1 MAKKWY
7 VKELSKLTGVS
18 VRTLHHYDNVNLLKP
33 SERLENGYRKY
44 SEEDLLKLQQII
56 ALKSFGFKLM
66 HIRNILL
73 KNISLI
79 DNLKNQTIFLKG
91 KAKSLY
97 TTSKDDRLVMHFS
110 DDTSAF
116 DGKKKEALLGKG
128 AVNNQFNAFIMD
140 HLQNNGIETHH
151 IEVLNNNDSLVWNL
165 NMFPVEC
172 VIRNRASG
180 SICRRLGTEDGLILE
195 SPLFEFFLKDDDLGD
210 PLINDEHIISFGW
223 ATKDQIDEMKKLTY
237 KVNSVLKELFIN
249 SGLILVDFKVEFG
262 VNGNGTILLADEF
275 TPDGCRLWDSE
286 TLKKM
291 DKDRFRQGLGD
302 VVESYHQV
310 ADRLGMNIIV
320 D

>member
-1 MAKKWY
+1 MDKL
-7 VKELSKLTGVS
+7 KELT
-18 VRTLHHYDNVNLLKP
+18 
-33 SERLENGYRKY
+33 
-44 SEEDLLKLQQII
+44 
-56 ALKSFGFKLM
+56 
-66 HIRNILL
+66 
-73 KNISLI
+73 
-79 DNLKNQTIFLKG
+79 KG
-91 KAKSLY
+91 KAKSLF
-97 TTSKDDRLVMHFS
+97 TTSDDNRLIMHFS

-140 HLQNNGIETHH
+140 HLQNNGVETHH

-165 NMFPVEC
+165 NMFPIEC

-195 SPLFEFFLKDDDLGD
+195 SPLFEFFLKDDELGD

-223 ATKDQIDEMKKLTY
+223 ATNDQIDEMKTLTY
-237 KVNSVLKELFIN
+237 KVNTVLKELFIN

-262 VNGNGTILLADEF
+262 VNSNGTILLADEF

>member
-1 MAKKWY
+1 MEKI
-7 VKELSKLTGVS
+7 KEIT
-18 VRTLHHYDNVNLLKP
+18 
-33 SERLENGYRKY
+33 
-44 SEEDLLKLQQII
+44 
-56 ALKSFGFKLM
+56 
-66 HIRNILL
+66 
-73 KNISLI
+73 
-79 DNLKNQTIFLKG
+79 KG
-91 KAKSLY
+91 KAKSLF
-97 TTSKDDRLVMHFS
+97 TTSNDNQLVMHFS

-140 HLQNNGIETHH
+140 HLEKSGVETHH
-151 IEVLNNNDSLVWNL
+151 IEVLNNNDSLVHKL
-165 NMFPVEC
+165 DMFPIEC

-195 SPLFEFFLKDDDLGD
+195 NPLFEFFLKDDDLGD

-223 ATKDQIDEMKKLTY
+223 ANKEQIIQMKELTY
-237 KVNSVLKELFIN
+237 KVNTILKDLFIN
-249 SGLILVDFKVEFG
+249 SNLILVDFKVEFG
-262 VNGNGTILLADEF
+262 VSAEGKILLADEF

-310 ADRLGMNIIV
+310 ADRLGIKIIV

>member
-1 MAKKWY
+1 MEKI
-7 VKELSKLTGVS
+7 KELT
-18 VRTLHHYDNVNLLKP
+18 
-33 SERLENGYRKY
+33 
-44 SEEDLLKLQQII
+44 
-56 ALKSFGFKLM
+56 
-66 HIRNILL
+66 
-73 KNISLI
+73 
-79 DNLKNQTIFLKG
+79 KG
-91 KAKSLY
+91 KAKSLF
-97 TTSKDDRLVMHFS
+97 TTSDDNRLIMHFS

-128 AVNNQFNAFIMD
+128 AVNNQFNAFIMN
-140 HLQNNGIETHH
+140 HLQNNGVETHH

-165 NMFPVEC
+165 NMFPIEC

-195 SPLFEFFLKDDDLGD
+195 SPLFEFFLKNDELGD
-210 PLINDEHIISFGW
+210 PLINDEHIISFDW
-223 ATKDQIDEMKKLTY
+223 ATKDQIDEMKILTY
-237 KVNSVLKELFIN
+237 KVNTVLKELFIN

-262 VNGNGTILLADEF
+262 VNSNGTILLADEF

>member
-1 MAKKWY
+1 MEKI
-7 VKELSKLTGVS
+7 KELT
-18 VRTLHHYDNVNLLKP
+18 
-33 SERLENGYRKY
+33 
-44 SEEDLLKLQQII
+44 
-56 ALKSFGFKLM
+56 
-66 HIRNILL
+66 
-73 KNISLI
+73 
-79 DNLKNQTIFLKG
+79 KG
-91 KAKSLY
+91 KAKSLF
-97 TTSKDDRLVMHFS
+97 TTSNDDQLIMHFS

-128 AVNNQFNAFIMD
+128 TINNQFNAFIME
-140 HLQNNGIETHH
+140 HLKENNVETHL
-151 IEVLNNNDSLVWNL
+151 IDVLNTSDSLVYKL
-165 NMFPVEC
+165 NMFPIEC

-195 SPLFEFFLKDDDLGD
+195 NPLFEFFLKDDDLGD

-223 ATKDQIDEMKKLTY
+223 ANKDQIEKMKELTY
-237 KVNSVLKELFIN
+237 KVNTVLKELFIN
-249 SGLILVDFKVEFG
+249 SNLILVDFKVEFG
-262 VNGNGTILLADEF
+262 VCSQGKILLADEF

>member
-1 MAKKWY
+1 MDKI
-7 VKELSKLTGVS
+7 KEIT
-18 VRTLHHYDNVNLLKP
+18 
-33 SERLENGYRKY
+33 
-44 SEEDLLKLQQII
+44 
-56 ALKSFGFKLM
+56 
-66 HIRNILL
+66 
-73 KNISLI
+73 
-79 DNLKNQTIFLKG
+79 KG

-165 NMFPVEC
+165 NMFPIEC

-237 KVNSVLKELFIN
+237 KVNSVRKELFIN

>member
-1 MAKKWY
+1 MDKI
-7 VKELSKLTGVS
+7 KEIT
-18 VRTLHHYDNVNLLKP
+18 
-33 SERLENGYRKY
+33 
-44 SEEDLLKLQQII
+44 
-56 ALKSFGFKLM
+56 
-66 HIRNILL
+66 
-73 KNISLI
+73 
-79 DNLKNQTIFLKG
+79 KG
-91 KAKSLY
+91 KAKSLF
-97 TTSKDDRLVMHFS
+97 TTSNDNNLVMHFS

-128 AVNNQFNAFIMD
+128 SVNNQFNAFIME

-151 IEVLNNNDSLVWNL
+151 IEVINNNDSLVKKL
-165 NMFPVEC
+165 TMFPIEC

-180 SICRRLGTEDGLILE
+180 SICRRLGTEDGLVLE

-223 ATKDQIDEMKKLTY
+223 AKKDQIDEMKKLTY
-237 KVNSVLKELFIN
+237 QVNTILSELFIN

-262 VNGNGTILLADEF
+262 VCSQGNILLADEF

>member
-1 MAKKWY
+1 MEKI
-7 VKELSKLTGVS
+7 KEIT
-18 VRTLHHYDNVNLLKP
+18 
-33 SERLENGYRKY
+33 
-44 SEEDLLKLQQII
+44 
-56 ALKSFGFKLM
+56 
-66 HIRNILL
+66 
-73 KNISLI
+73 
-79 DNLKNQTIFLKG
+79 KG
-91 KAKSLY
+91 KAKSLF
-97 TTSKDDRLVMHFS
+97 TTSNDDQLVMHFS

-140 HLQNNGIETHH
+140 HLEKNGVETHL
-151 IEVLNNNDSLVWNL
+151 IEVLNSNDSLVYKL
-165 NMFPVEC
+165 DMFPIEC

-195 SPLFEFFLKDDDLGD
+195 NPLFEFFLKDDDLGD

-223 ATKDQIDEMKKLTY
+223 ANKDQIERMKELTY
-237 KVNSVLKELFIN
+237 KVNTVLKELFIN
-249 SGLILVDFKVEFG
+249 SNLILVDFKVEFG
-262 VNGNGTILLADEF
+262 VCSQGKILLADEF

>member
-1 MAKKWY
+1 MEKI
-7 VKELSKLTGVS
+7 KEIT
-18 VRTLHHYDNVNLLKP
+18 
-33 SERLENGYRKY
+33 
-44 SEEDLLKLQQII
+44 
-56 ALKSFGFKLM
+56 
-66 HIRNILL
+66 
-73 KNISLI
+73 
-79 DNLKNQTIFLKG
+79 KG
-91 KAKSLY
+91 KAKSLF
-97 TTSKDDRLVMHFS
+97 TTSNDNQLVMHFS

-140 HLQNNGIETHH
+140 HLEKSGVETHH
-151 IEVLNNNDSLVWNL
+151 IEVLNNNDSLVHKL
-165 NMFPVEC
+165 DMFPIEC

-195 SPLFEFFLKDDDLGD
+195 IPLFEFFLKDDDLGD

-223 ATKDQIDEMKKLTY
+223 ANKEQILQMKELTY
-237 KVNSVLKELFIN
+237 KVNTILKELFIN
-249 SGLILVDFKVEFG
+249 SNLILVDFKVEFG
-262 VNGNGTILLADEF
+262 VSADGKILLADEF

>member
-1 MAKKWY
+1 MEKI
-7 VKELSKLTGVS
+7 KEIT
-18 VRTLHHYDNVNLLKP
+18 
-33 SERLENGYRKY
+33 
-44 SEEDLLKLQQII
+44 
-56 ALKSFGFKLM
+56 
-66 HIRNILL
+66 
-73 KNISLI
+73 
-79 DNLKNQTIFLKG
+79 KG
-91 KAKSLY
+91 KAKSLF
-97 TTSKDDRLVMHFS
+97 TTSNDNQLVMHFS

-128 AVNNQFNAFIMD
+128 TVNNQFNAFIMD
-140 HLQNNGIETHH
+140 HLEKSGVETHH
-151 IEVLNNNDSLVWNL
+151 IEVLNNNDSLVHKL
-165 NMFPVEC
+165 DMFPIEC

-195 SPLFEFFLKDDDLGD
+195 NPLFEFFLKDDDLGD

-223 ATKDQIDEMKKLTY
+223 ANKEQILQMKELTY
-237 KVNSVLKELFIN
+237 KVNTILKELFIN
-249 SGLILVDFKVEFG
+249 SKLILVDFKVEFG
-262 VNGNGTILLADEF
+262 VSAEGKILLADEF

-291 DKDRFRQGLGD
+291 DKDRFRQGLGG